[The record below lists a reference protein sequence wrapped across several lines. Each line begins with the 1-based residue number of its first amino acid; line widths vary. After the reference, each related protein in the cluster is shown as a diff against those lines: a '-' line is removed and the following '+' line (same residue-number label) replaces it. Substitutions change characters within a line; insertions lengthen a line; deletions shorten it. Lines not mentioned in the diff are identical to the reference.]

1 MSLLQQFDAWDRSL
15 FLVING
21 LHSPFFDKVMSQ
33 VSEPLTWIPVYLVLL
48 FLLKQRFGWK
58 GLAWSVPVIALMVLC
73 SDTGSVVLF
82 KNTVQRL
89 RPSHA
94 EVLKGSIHLLVDGNG
109 EFLRGGSFGF
119 VSSHA
124 SNHFAIAVFMIG
136 ALHNAVR
143 GLAPVLIFWAV
154 LIGYSRIYLG
164 MHYPGDVLVG
174 ALYGAVIGWVFA
186 LLHTGVMMRLQR
198 LG

>member
-1 MSLLQQFDAWDRSL
+1 MSLLEQFDAWDRSL
-15 FLVING
+15 FLAING
-21 LHSPFFDKVMSQ
+21 LHSPFFDQVMWQ
-33 VSEPLTWIPVYLVLL
+33 ISEPLTWIPVYLFLL

-58 GLAWSVPVIALMVLC
+58 YLAWSVPVIALMVIC
-73 SDTGSVVLF
+73 SDSGSVVLF

-89 RPSHA
+89 RPSHV
-94 EVLKGSIHLLVDGNG
+94 ESLNGSIHLLTDDKG

-136 ALHNAVR
+136 VLHASVR
-143 GLAPVLIFWAV
+143 GLAPVLIVWAV

>member
-1 MSLLQQFDAWDRSL
+1 MSLLQQLDAWDRSL

-21 LHSPFFDKVMSQ
+21 LHSTFFDAVMWQ
-33 VSEPLTWIPVYLVLL
+33 VSEPQTWIPVYLFLL

-73 SDTGSVVLF
+73 SDSGSVLLF

-89 RPSHA
+89 RPSHVEA
-94 EVLKGSIHLLVDGNG
+94 LNGSIHLLTDDKG
-109 EFLRGGSFGF
+109 ELQRGGSFGF

-136 ALHNAVR
+136 VLHASVR
-143 GLAPVLIFWAV
+143 GLAPVLILWAV
-154 LIGYSRIYLG
+154 LIGYSRIYVG
-164 MHYPGDVLVG
+164 VHYPGDVLVG
-174 ALYGAVIGWVFA
+174 ALYGAMIGWIFA
-186 LLHTGVMMRLQR
+186 LLHTGVMMRIQR

>member
-89 RPSHA
+89 RPSHVEA
-94 EVLKGSIHLLVDGNG
+94 LSGSIHLLTDEKG

-136 ALHNAVR
+136 VLHASVR
-143 GLAPVLIFWAV
+143 GLAPVLIFWAIV
-154 LIGYSRIYLG
+154 IGYSRIYLG
-164 MHYPGDVLVG
+164 VHYPGDVLVG
-174 ALYGAVIGWVFA
+174 ALYGALIGWSFA
-186 LLHTGVMMRLQR
+186 LLHTGMMMRIQR

>member
-1 MSLLQQFDAWDRSL
+1 MSLLEHLDAWDRSL
-15 FLVING
+15 FLAING
-21 LHSPFFDKVMSQ
+21 LHSSFSDAVMSQ
-33 VSEPLTWIPVYLVLL
+33 VSEPLTWIPVYLLLL
-48 FLLKQRFGWK
+48 FLLKQRFGWN

-73 SDTGSVVLF
+73 SDSGSVVLF

-89 RPSHA
+89 RPSHVEA
-94 EVLKGSIHLLVDGNG
+94 LNGSIHLLTDDKG
-109 EFLRGGSFGF
+109 EILRGGSFGF

-136 ALHNAVR
+136 VLHGSLR
-143 GLAPVLIFWAV
+143 GLAPVLIGWAV
-154 LIGYSRIYLG
+154 VIGYSRIYLG

-174 ALYGAVIGWVFA
+174 ALYGVLIGWSFA
-186 LLHTGVMMRLQR
+186 LLHTGVMMRIQR

>member
-1 MSLLQQFDAWDRSL
+1 
-15 FLVING
+15 
-21 LHSPFFDKVMSQ
+21 
-33 VSEPLTWIPVYLVLL
+33 EPLTWIPVYLLLL
-48 FLLKQRFGWK
+48 FLLKQRFGWN

-73 SDTGSVVLF
+73 SDSGSVVLF

-89 RPSHA
+89 RPSHVEA
-94 EVLKGSIHLLVDGNG
+94 LNGSIHLLTDDKG
-109 EFLRGGSFGF
+109 EILRGGSFGF

-136 ALHNAVR
+136 VLHASVR
-143 GLAPVLIFWAV
+143 GLAPVLIGWAV
-154 LIGYSRIYLG
+154 VIGYSRIYLG

-174 ALYGAVIGWVFA
+174 ALYGALIGWSFA
-186 LLHTGVMMRLQR
+186 LLHTGVMMRIQR

>member
-1 MSLLQQFDAWDRSL
+1 MSLLEHLDAWDRSL
-15 FLVING
+15 FLAING
-21 LHSPFFDKVMSQ
+21 LHSSFSDAVMSQ
-33 VSEPLTWIPVYLVLL
+33 VSEPLTWIPVYLLLL
-48 FLLKQRFGWK
+48 FLLKQRFGWN

-73 SDTGSVVLF
+73 SDSGSVVLF

-89 RPSHA
+89 RPSHVEA
-94 EVLKGSIHLLVDGNG
+94 LNGSIHLLTDEKG

-136 ALHNAVR
+136 VLHGSLR
-143 GLAPVLIFWAV
+143 GLAPVLIGWAV
-154 LIGYSRIYLG
+154 VIGYSRIYLG

-174 ALYGAVIGWVFA
+174 ALYGVLIGWSFA
-186 LLHTGVMMRLQR
+186 LLHTGVMMRIQR